1 MSYALPYPFLFLPL
15 LNYTPMEQ
23 HQQVPGP
30 PHCRASPEQTQGHE
44 EVACLSW
51 ALANLLLPVIPV
63 VLGHQQA
70 PGQPG
75 HILKVQGRE
84 SSRHTEP
91 LASRSTFFPL
101 SKCALKAHCVP
112 ARSRSWSYSAE
123 KSRHAPLPGSL
134 HTIGDTL

>member
-15 LNYTPMEQ
+15 LNYTPMNNTNRCQ
-23 HQQVPGP
+23 AHPTAAPAQNTP
-30 PHCRASPEQTQGHE
+30 GHE

-51 ALANLLLPVIPV
+51 ALADLLLPVIPA

-84 SSRHTEP
+84 NSRHTEP

-123 KSRHAPLPGSL
+123 KSRHAPPPGSL
-134 HTIGDTL
+134 HAIGDTL